1 TLFHSRNAIVEGA
14 SAGGAGG
21 SYSRWTDK
29 EFDGIVNE
37 MEQVP
42 VADRR
47 MLDLF
52 PKAMDVWLRDLPNIP
67 LVQSFHHNVMSQV
80 YWVGWPSILNPY
92 ANDAFWHLTWPLVL
106 RKLKP
111 VR

>member
-1 TLFHSRNAIVEGA
+1 
-14 SAGGAGG
+14 
-21 SYSRWTDK
+21 
-29 EFDGIVNE
+29 

>member
-1 TLFHSRNAIVEGA
+1 
-14 SAGGAGG
+14 
-21 SYSRWTDK
+21 
-29 EFDGIVNE
+29 
-37 MEQVP
+37 
-42 VADRR
+42 
-47 MLDLF
+47 
-52 PKAMDVWLRDLPNIP
+52 
-67 LVQSFHHNVMSQV
+67 VMSQV